1 MIKQIYIFI
10 IIIYYDDLETRQSNK
25 HSSFQIFFQK
35 KMVHQPS
42 FHLLFTRTF
51 SLITYSDFLS
61 QCKYFDT
68 AMQFKKCLH
77 KQKCIHDFISRKRF
91 WNCYSEEGWNKCS

>member
-77 KQKCIHDFISRKRF
+77 KQEVHSRLYQSKKNLELLFGRGV
-91 WNCYSEEGWNKCS
+91 E